1 MTWKSYS
8 SNMGWEAEPRRETMN
23 LIAAMLVS
31 IWAAGWVAALVRAGM
46 KARAAEPIDTRAI
59 K

>member
-1 MTWKSYS
+1 
-8 SNMGWEAEPRRETMN
+8 MN

-59 K
+59 Q